1 MNVNIENTSALR
13 RKMTIE
19 IEPDEIN
26 RELDRAYNEL
36 KRSVVLKG
44 FRPGHAPRP
53 LLERFF
59 GDQVRGDVTQ
69 KLVKEYTEK
78 ALEENSLTP
87 VIPPEIVTEE
97 TDLKK
102 ALKFSA
108 VFDLKPELQVKDYQ
122 DLKVQTPEINVTDEE
137 VVAELARMRE
147 RRGVLKKVEGRTTV
161 AENDFVVA
169 AFEAFEDGKAVE
181 GTKVDD
187 RLLKVSKETLAHGLD
202 EVLLGAEAGAEVR
215 KPRSYPADYIEKEI
229 AGKNVEWRA
238 TVKEIYS
245 HVVPELDAEFAKD
258 EGFDDLD
265 ALRAKAREVLGMR
278 ARNEANGRARQ
289 GLLDL
294 IIERNPVDLPE
305 SLVARET
312 HNVEHE
318 LAQSFEATGMSHEEA
333 HARARENAD
342 DIKTRAEKRSRSA
355 LIVDAIADQE
365 NIDVT
370 DDDVAERIGQMVT
383 YAGRAR
389 EQMAE
394 HYRSEENRAALKQV
408 MRREKT
414 LDMLLNRAQGEPAA
428 STSAETSSEVPPA
441 SSEPPASEEPPA
453 DA

>member
-69 KLVKEYTEK
+69 KLVKEFTEK

-102 ALKFSA
+102 TLKFSA
-108 VFDLKPELQVKDYQ
+108 VFDLKPELEVKDYQ
-122 DLKVQTPEINVTDEE
+122 DLKVQTPTIEVTDDE
-137 VVAELARMRE
+137 VDAELSRMRE

-161 AENDFVVA
+161 EDGDFVVA
-169 AFEAFEDGKAVE
+169 AFEGFADDKPIE
-181 GTKVDD
+181 GTKVED
-187 RLLKVSKETLAHGLD
+187 RLLKVSKDTLAHGLD
-202 EVLLGAEAGAEVR
+202 EVLAGAETGSEVR
-215 KPRSYPADYIEKEI
+215 KTRSYPEDYSEKEV
-229 AGKNVEWRA
+229 AGKNVEWHA
-238 TVKEIYS
+238 SVKEIYS
-245 HVVPELDAEFAKD
+245 HVVPELDEEFAKD
-258 EGFDDLD
+258 EGFDSLD
-265 ALRAKAREVLGMR
+265 ALRAKAREVLEMR

-294 IIERNPVDLPE
+294 IIERNPVELPE

-312 HNVEHE
+312 QTVEHE
-318 LAQSFEATGMSHEEA
+318 LAQSYEAAGMSHEEA
-333 HARARENAD
+333 HAKARENSD
-342 DIKTRAEKRSRSA
+342 DIKSRAEKRSRSD

-365 NIDVT
+365 KIDVT
-370 DDDVAERIGQMVT
+370 DDEVGERIGQMIT

-414 LDMLLNRAQGEPAA
+414 LDQLLTRAQGETAAPAEEATPAGDSSPDETPSGEEPA
-428 STSAETSSEVPPA
+428 ST
-441 SSEPPASEEPPA
+441 
-453 DA
+453 

>member
-19 IEPDEIN
+19 VEPDEIN

-59 GDQVRGDVTQ
+59 GDQVRGDVIQ
-69 KLVKEYTEK
+69 KLVKDYTEK

-108 VFDLKPELQVKDYQ
+108 VFDLKPELEVKDYQ
-122 DLKVQTPEINVTDEE
+122 DLKVQAPQIEVTEE
-137 VVAELARMRE
+137 QVDAELKQMRE

-169 AFEAFEDGKAVE
+169 AFEAYENDKAIE

-202 EVLLGAEAGAEVR
+202 EVIAGAEMGTEVR
-215 KPRSYPADYIEKEI
+215 KPRSYPADYSEKEV
-229 AGKNVEWRA
+229 AGKSVEWRA
-238 TVKEIYS
+238 MVKEIYA

-258 EGFDDLD
+258 EGFEDLP
-265 ALRAKAREVLGMR
+265 ALRAKAREVLEMR

-294 IIERNPVDLPE
+294 IIERNPVELPE
-305 SLVARET
+305 SLLARET
-312 HNVEHE
+312 RNVEHE
-318 LAQSFEATGMSHEEA
+318 LASNFEAAGMSHEDA
-333 HARARENAD
+333 HALAREKPD
-342 DIKTRAEKRSRSA
+342 DIKSRAEKRSRSA

-365 NIDVT
+365 KIDVT
-370 DDDVAERIGQMVT
+370 DDEVAERIGQMVT

-389 EQMAE
+389 DQIAE
-394 HYRSEENRAALKQV
+394 HYRSEENRVALKQV

-414 LDMLLNRAQGEPAA
+414 LDTLLTRAQGDGSTPATDEPSSPSSDPTPSDETPA
-428 STSAETSSEVPPA
+428 ST
-441 SSEPPASEEPPA
+441 
-453 DA
+453 

>member
-13 RKMTIE
+13 RKLTIE
-19 IEPDEIN
+19 VEPDEIK
-26 RELDRAYNEL
+26 RELDRAYNDL

-69 KLVKEYTEK
+69 KLIKEYTDK

-97 TDLKK
+97 TDLKQ

-108 VFDLKPELQVKDYQ
+108 VFDLKPELEVKDYQ
-122 DLKVQTPEINVTDEE
+122 DLKVQTPNIEVTDEE
-137 VVAELARMRE
+137 VDAELKRMRE

-169 AFEAFEDGKAVE
+169 GFEAFEDGKAVE

-202 EVLLGAEAGAEVR
+202 EVLIGADAGTEVR
-215 KPRSYPADYIEKEI
+215 KPRSYPADYVEKEV

-238 TVKEIYS
+238 TVKELYS
-245 HVVPELDAEFAKD
+245 HVIPELDAEFAKD
-258 EGFDDLD
+258 EGFDDLA
-265 ALRAKAREVLGMR
+265 ALKAKAREVLESR

-294 IIERNPVDLPE
+294 IIERNPVELPE

-312 HNVEHE
+312 RNVEHE
-318 LAQSFEATGMSHEEA
+318 LASSFEAAGMSHEDA

-342 DIKTRAEKRSRSA
+342 DVKARAEKRSRSA

-370 DDDVAERIGQMVT
+370 DDEVAERIGQMVT

-389 EQMAE
+389 DQMAE

-414 LDMLLNRAQGEPAA
+414 LDKLLDRAQRGEAPAA
-428 STSAETSSEVPPA
+428 TSDNSSGETSSGQTPPDETPA
-441 SSEPPASEEPPA
+441 ST
-453 DA
+453 

>member
-19 IEPDEIN
+19 VEPDEIN
-26 RELDRAYNEL
+26 RELNRAYNEL

-59 GDQVRGDVTQ
+59 GDQVRGDVIQ
-69 KLVKEYTEK
+69 KLVKDYTDK

-108 VFDLKPELQVKDYQ
+108 VFDLKPELEVKDYQ
-122 DLKVQTPEINVTDEE
+122 ELKVQTPHIEVTEEE
-137 VVAELARMRE
+137 VNAELKRMRE
-147 RRGVLKKVEGRTTV
+147 RRGVLKKVEGRTMV
-161 AENDFVVA
+161 EENDFVVA
-169 AFEAFEDGKAVE
+169 AFEAFEDGKGIE

-202 EVLLGAEAGAEVR
+202 EVILGVEAGVEVR
-215 KPRSYPADYIEKEI
+215 KPRSYPADYVEKEV
-229 AGKNVEWRA
+229 AGKSVEWRA
-238 TVKEIYS
+238 TVKEIYA
-245 HVVPELDAEFAKD
+245 HVIPELDAEFAKD
-258 EGFDDLD
+258 EGFDDLE
-265 ALRAKAREVLGMR
+265 ALRAKAREVLEGR

-294 IIERNPVDLPE
+294 IIERNPVELPE
-305 SLVARET
+305 SLVAREIR
-312 HNVEHE
+312 NVEHE
-318 LAQSFEATGMSHEEA
+318 LASNFEAAGMSHEDA

-370 DDDVAERIGQMVT
+370 DDEVAERIGQMVT

-389 EQMAE
+389 DQMAE

-414 LDMLLNRAQGEPAA
+414 LDLLLTRAQGENANAA
-428 STSAETSSEVPPA
+428 ADAPSSGETPA
-441 SSEPPASEEPPA
+441 SS
-453 DA
+453 

>member
-13 RKMTIE
+13 RKLTIE
-19 IEPDEIN
+19 VEPDEIK

-59 GDQVRGDVTQ
+59 GDQVRGDVIQ
-69 KLVKEYTEK
+69 KLVKDYTDK
-78 ALEENSLTP
+78 ALEEHSLTP

-108 VFDLKPELQVKDYQ
+108 VFDLKPVLEVKDYQ
-122 DLKVQTPEINVTDEE
+122 DLKVQTPRIEVADEE
-137 VVAELARMRE
+137 VDTELQRMRE

-169 AFEAFEDGKAVE
+169 AFEAFEDGKSID

-202 EVLLGAEAGAEVR
+202 EILIGAEAGSEVR
-215 KPRSYPADYIEKEI
+215 KPRTYPADYSEKEI
-229 AGKNVEWRA
+229 AGKSVEWRA

-245 HVVPELDAEFAKD
+245 HVIPELDAEFAKD

-265 ALRAKAREVLGMR
+265 ALRAKAREVLEGR

-312 HNVEHE
+312 RNVEHE
-318 LAQSFEATGMSHEEA
+318 LASNYEAAGMSHEDA

-342 DIKTRAEKRSRSA
+342 DIKARAEKRSRSA

-370 DDDVAERIGQMVT
+370 DDEVAERIGQMVT
-383 YAGRAR
+383 YSGRAR
-389 EQMAE
+389 DQMAE
-394 HYRSEENRAALKQV
+394 HYRSEENRAVLKQV

-414 LDMLLNRAQGEPAA
+414 LDMLLTRAQGESTPPAA
-428 STSAETSSEVPPA
+428 AETSSGETPA
-441 SSEPPASEEPPA
+441 NT
-453 DA
+453 

>member
-13 RKMTIE
+13 RKLTIE
-19 IEPDEIN
+19 VEPDEIK

-59 GDQVRGDVTQ
+59 GDQVRGDVIQ
-69 KLVKEYTEK
+69 KLVKDYTDK

-87 VIPPEIVTEE
+87 VIAPEIVTEE

-108 VFDLKPELQVKDYQ
+108 VFDLKPELVVKDYQ
-122 DLKVQTPEINVTDEE
+122 ELKVQTPQIEVTDEE
-137 VVAELARMRE
+137 VDAELKRMRE

-169 AFEAFEDGKAVE
+169 AFEAFEDDKAIA

-202 EVLLGAEAGAEVR
+202 EVLIGAEAGTEVR
-215 KPRSYPADYIEKEI
+215 KPRSYPADYVEKEV
-229 AGKNVEWRA
+229 AGKSVEWRA
-238 TVKEIYS
+238 TVKELYN
-245 HVVPELDAEFAKD
+245 HVIPELDAEFAKD
-258 EGFDDLD
+258 EGFDDLE
-265 ALRAKAREVLGMR
+265 ALRAKAREVLEGR

-312 HNVEHE
+312 RNVEHE
-318 LAQSFEATGMSHEEA
+318 LASNYEAAGMSHEDA

-342 DIKTRAEKRSRSA
+342 DIKARAEKRSRSA

-370 DDDVAERIGQMVT
+370 DDEVAERIGQMVT

-389 EQMAE
+389 DQMAE

-414 LDMLLNRAQGEPAA
+414 LDRLLERAQGENTAA
-428 STSAETSSEVPPA
+428 ATAETSSGETPA
-441 SSEPPASEEPPA
+441 SS
-453 DA
+453 